1 MAKRRDPH
9 EAEEARRLAVSKKPT
24 KAKVKKPAAKVKAK
38 VKPKVKKPAAKVK
51 AKVKKPAAKPKP
63 TKAKK
68 PAAKA
73 TKKPATRTK
82 KPAAKATKKPATR
95 TKKPAA
101 KAKPTNAEKPAK
113 KPAKKPAAKAKVTK
127 TKKPAV
133 PPPTPAILRS
143 EYLPDA
149 AMIDALGNSHGS
161 AESDPRDDG
170 ADVTIWLLKG
180 ADLIDLFTSLG
191 SLELDHVWWVR
202 IGLLIRGEGPGEQD
216 QYHKRANFWGKE
228 AYTRWIPLA
237 EYGPALSAFDGPGG
251 LRDRNESTD
260 VLSWIVDIG
269 TAEDGGEPHR

>member
-24 KAKVKKPAAKVKAK
+24 KA
-38 VKPKVKKPAAKVK
+38 KVKKPAAKVK

-95 TKKPAA
+95 T
-101 KAKPTNAEKPAK
+101 
-113 KPAKKPAAKAKVTK
+113 KKPAAKAKVTK